1 MSKKRPDLFAHV
13 LNQLRYGA
21 AQEELSEQLAH
32 CVERARE
39 TGKAAEITLKIKI
52 KPQGNSGQYILLDEV
67 KAKVPEPIKEQT
79 IMFGTPEGNL
89 TREDPRQQKLP
100 LRDVSAAAA
109 TGELKTVEQQ
119 PSELRTVNAASAS

>member
-1 MSKKRPDLFAHV
+1 MSKSRPDLFSHV
-13 LNQLRYGA
+13 LSQLRYGA
-21 AQEELSEQLAH
+21 SQQELSEQLAQ

-39 TGKAAEITLKIKI
+39 TGKVAEITLKIKI

-67 KAKVPEPIKEQT
+67 KTKVPEPVKEQT

-100 LRDVSAAAA
+100 LRDVSAAGTAGDLKSA
-109 TGELKTVEQQ
+109 EQPAGELREVSTAV
-119 PSELRTVNAASAS
+119 SA

>member
-1 MSKKRPDLFAHV
+1 MSQKRPDLFTHV

-21 AQEELSEQLAH
+21 AQEDLSEQLAH
-32 CVERARE
+32 CVDRARE

-52 KPQGNSGQYILLDEV
+52 KPQGQSGQYILLDEIKV
-67 KAKVPEPIKEQT
+67 KAPEPVKEQT

-100 LRDVSAAAA
+100 LRDVSAAA
-109 TGELKTVEQQ
+109 GGGDLKSAEK
-119 PSELRTVNAASAS
+119 PASELRDPSTAASA